1 MDNYKRRQFIKLSA
15 LGFASIALQLNSM
28 AAYAQ
33 RANGHLGKWHH
44 DSPLNWDAFLTKLT
58 KLAETQHQLPWDQ
71 KAYTDQVKR
80 LLLQCDFPAFEN
92 VKREMDAYVDKRENW
107 FESAN
112 LHHEVN
118 FQVSLFQFE
127 KGEYIPH
134 HDHPDMTGIANVV
147 SGSLVAKNYTIEEQ
161 LSETREVVQNG
172 STSIIKSCTLRETS
186 NEIIKAGDVSVL
198 TAHEGNIH
206 SIMPHEFSQLVDV
219 FTPAYQQDT
228 NANWY
233 NVNEEEF
240 YQGQKKL
247 FKAEYS
253 QPKLEE

>member
-71 KAYTDQVKR
+71 
-80 LLLQCDFPAFEN
+80 N
-92 VKREMDAYVDKRENW
+92 VDKRENW